1 MASALARASAID
13 LLEQAVHTLRAA
25 PLATVVYHWIG
36 SVPFAL
42 CLLVFWNDMTGP
54 RASDAACAMESL
66 ALAGLLLWMS
76 CWRAVFAGRV
86 ERQLG
91 LRPAVPW
98 TRRRIWRLV
107 SSQAFFSGTKLLALP
122 LAVSIT
128 LPLAWV
134 VGFYRYAAVL
144 SGHEDLD
151 LAQVVARARKL
162 AGFEQRQSWV
172 ILLILAILYAVL
184 SLNLAVMMALLPQL
198 VRILTGYESVF
209 SRSGMYFVSNSLFWL
224 AALALAWIAFDP
236 FIQAVYCV
244 RGFQLQSRETGEDL
258 RASLRLLQPGG
269 AGIQPNAA
277 ILHKSWGGKSRPQ
290 TSFRRRRPAES
301 RLREVLPAPHLG
313 ATLMLLLLCAPCAA
327 QVTPASLDRSIK
339 ETLRSPEYGWQTAQA
354 GTGRAAN
361 VPWLVAVTDRMVDHA
376 KRALRVVGKAIDWLV
391 DWLRDKLAIP
401 STDPAA
407 PPGAALHWSMYLLI
421 AALLGLAALIA
432 WRFGR
437 SRTLKPAHIIG
448 ATGAPISLQ
457 DEHLLASQLPEERWM
472 ALAASCELQEDFRS
486 ALRAL
491 YLANLAWLGQGE
503 WIAIHP
509 GKTNREYEMEIRRK
523 ARAFPEACSLF
534 AENVASFE
542 RAWYGMHDV
551 PASET
556 EAFRRRLLRM
566 KSEMAQAEIAA

>member
-1 MASALARASAID
+1 MASALARAGAID

-42 CLLVFWNDMTGP
+42 GMLVFWNDMTGP

-66 ALAGLLLWMS
+66 ALTGLLLWMS

-91 LRPAVPW
+91 RRPASPW

-107 SSQAFFSGTKLLALP
+107 SSQAFFGGTKLLAVP

-128 LPLAWV
+128 LPLAWI

-151 LAQVVARARKL
+151 LAQIVARARKL
-162 AGFEQRQSWV
+162 AGFEQRQSWI

-184 SLNLAVMMALLPQL
+184 SLNLAVTIALLPQF
-198 VRILTGYESVF
+198 VRILTGYDSVF

-244 RGFQLQSRETGEDL
+244 RCFQLESRETGEDL
-258 RASLRLLQPGG
+258 RAALRLSGAGLQP
-269 AGIQPNAA
+269 AN
-277 ILHKSWGGKSRPQ
+277 SSRN
-290 TSFRRRRPAES
+290 
-301 RLREVLPAPHLG
+301 LLG
-313 ATLMLLLLCAPCAA
+313 AAVVLLLLCTPCAA
-327 QVTPASLDRSIK
+327 QVTPANLDRSIK
-339 ETLRSPEYGWQTAQA
+339 ETLRSPEYGWQTAPS

-361 VPWLVAVTDRMVDHA
+361 VPWLVAVTDRVVDHA
-376 KRALRVVGKAIDWLV
+376 KQALRSVGKAIDWLV
-391 DWLRDKLAIP
+391 DWLRDKFDRP
-401 STDPAA
+401 SNIDPAA

-421 AALLGLAALIA
+421 AAMLGLAALIA
-432 WRFGR
+432 WRLR
-437 SRTLKPAHIIG
+437 RARTLKPPRIVG

-457 DEHLLASQLPEERWM
+457 DEHLLANQLPEERWM

-509 GKTNREYEMEIRRK
+509 GKTNREYEMEVRRK
-523 ARAFPEACSLF
+523 ARAFPQACSLF

-556 EAFRRRLLRM
+556 EIFRQRLVQM